1 MPRSPGIVF
10 QPAEPTPRGQEG
22 PGSAAD
28 EARREDVRT
37 WLQMVKAVLPL
48 EREANRLFARG
59 FGQSLPRFDV
69 LAQLDLEGE
78 AGLPVGT
85 LAERLIASAGNITHL
100 ISRMEREGLV
110 ARATDP
116 GDRRSQLVRATPEGR
131 AVYERMALAHD
142 DWVSE
147 RLGSLSAAEK
157 QTLKA
162 LLRKLRTGATDS

>member
-1 MPRSPGIVF
+1 MPPGPGTPPPV
-10 QPAEPTPRGQEG
+10 ATPTPRSGEV
-22 PGSAAD
+22 PDTTAD

-116 GDRRSQLVRATPEGR
+116 GDRRSQIVRATPEGR
-131 AVYERMALAHD
+131 AIYERMALAHD
-142 DWVSE
+142 EWVTE

-157 QTLKA
+157 RTLKG
-162 LLRKLRTGATDS
+162 LLRKLRTGATGS